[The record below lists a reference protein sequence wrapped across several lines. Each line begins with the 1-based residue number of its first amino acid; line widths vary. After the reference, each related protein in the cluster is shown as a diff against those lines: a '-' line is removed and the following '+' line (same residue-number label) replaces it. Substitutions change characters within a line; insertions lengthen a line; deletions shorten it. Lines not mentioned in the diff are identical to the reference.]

1 MGVEDLVKRFKDGD
15 VRALARLITYVEN
28 EWETDRIFRE
38 LYRYTGK
45 AYRVGIT
52 GPPGA
57 GKSTLVDRLAVALKD
72 KGFKPAVIAVDPSSP
87 FTGGAVLGDRLRM
100 TKAMERGIYI
110 RSMASR
116 GSLGGIAE
124 STGAVADLLDAFGY
138 DMILIETVGVGQSE
152 VDIVRTADTVV
163 VVLVPESGDA
173 VQAMKAG
180 LMEIAHVFV
189 VNKADREGV
198 DRFVRELEAIIS
210 LSPQEWKPP
219 VIKTVALRG
228 EGIEDLTEAILKHR
242 EYRLSHIDEVRRR
255 RIVDQVEN
263 ILIRRFLKAIHD
275 RHALARRVREGLE
288 GDKTPYDIAD
298 EIERDLLSSPCDQ

>member
-1 MGVEDLVKRFKDGD
+1 MDVESLVERFKRGD
-15 VRALARLITYVEN
+15 MRALARLITHVEN
-28 EWETDRIFRE
+28 DWNTEEIFRR
-38 LYRYTGK
+38 LYRYVGG

-57 GKSTLVDRLAVALKD
+57 GKSTLVDRLAVELKRR
-72 KGFKPAVIAVDPSSP
+72 GFKPAIIAVDPSSP

-100 TKAMERGIYI
+100 TKAMEEGIYI

-116 GSLGGIAE
+116 GSLGGVAE
-124 STGAVADLLDAFGY
+124 TTGAVADLLDAFGY
-138 DMILIETVGVGQSE
+138 DLVLIETVGVGQSE
-152 VDIVRTADTVV
+152 VDIVKTADTVV

-180 LMEIAHVFV
+180 LMEIAHIFV

-210 LSPQEWKPP
+210 LSNYDWKPP

-228 EGIEDLTEAILKHR
+228 EGIPELADAILRHR
-242 EYRLSHIDEVRRR
+242 EYRLSHMDEVRHRR
-255 RIVDQVEN
+255 VVDQVEN
-263 ILIRRFLKAIHD
+263 ILTRRLLRAIHE
-275 RHALARRVREGLE
+275 RHDLKEKVREALE
-288 GDKTPYDIAD
+288 GDKTPYDVAN
-298 EIERDLLSSPCDQ
+298 EIERELLGGGRG